1 MRIEY
6 NGWGIANRIG
16 NVIVL
21 NKNLKKYPWL
31 HDMLLD
37 HELKHNEKP
46 LYNVK
51 HDLKSLKNIKIIE
64 LIAKIKFMLRYPR
77 SLVQLSPVWF
87 YKRRVY
93 FDLSLMLIYSIIGLM
108 MWWIW

>member
-1 MRIEY
+1 MIEY
-6 NGWGIANRIG
+6 NEWGIANRIG

-31 HDMLLD
+31 HDKLLE
-37 HELKHNEKP
+37 HELEHNENP

-51 HDLKSLKNIKIIE
+51 HDLKSLKNTKMIE
-64 LIAKIKFMLRYPR
+64 WIAKTKFMLHYPR

-87 YKRRVY
+87 YKRRPY
-93 FDLSLMLIYSIIGLM
+93 FDLSLMLVYSITGLV
-108 MWWIW
+108 WWFIW